1 MPPLGTLWLASTAEH
16 VASLPAVTGLLD
28 VAERVWPVLLF
39 LALIQVVADLCD
51 DAGLFDVSA
60 HVAARVAG
68 GNRLR
73 LFLLF
78 TLLATVCTWVLSI
91 DTTAVLLAPIGL
103 ALAGRARAGRAAVR
117 VRVGLAG
124 ELRQPAAAG
133 LEPDQPAGP
142 VARRRGRG
150 GVRARRPG
158 CPSWRCW
165 WWCSVVLLVRH
176 RVALRGSYDV
186 PRVLPS
192 YDPVLLW
199 TSAAVVV
206 GDRSGDRGRR
216 RGLGGGARGDRWCW
230 SLAFVVRRP
239 ASVRPGRLVR
249 LVPWS
254 VIAFAVALFAVVEV
268 VVEEGSS
275 LLESLFGTGDSLGSL
290 FQLAGSTG
298 VLANVVNNLPAYLV
312 VEPFTHT
319 SDRLVTALVA
329 VNVGP
334 MLLAW
339 GSLANL
345 LWLRACRTRGLE
357 ISMVRFGLEG
367 LLVVPLAVAAG
378 VLAVSLG

>member
-1 MPPLGTLWLASTAEH
+1 MFTGVFVLAAVVTATLSLDATVVLLTPVVLGAGMARSVPDEPGTFACLRMANSASLLLPVSNLTNLLAQSHLGTGGAEFVRATWLPQ
-16 VASLPAVTGLLD
+16 L
-28 VAERVWPVLLF
+28 
-39 LALIQVVADLCD
+39 
-51 DAGLFDVSA
+51 
-60 HVAARVAG
+60 
-68 GNRLR
+68 
-73 LFLLF
+73 
-78 TLLATVCTWVLSI
+78 
-91 DTTAVLLAPIGL
+91 AVLLVVL
-103 ALAGRARAGRAAVR
+103 
-117 VRVGLAG
+117 
-124 ELRQPAAAG
+124 
-133 LEPDQPAGP
+133 
-142 VARRRGRG
+142 
-150 GVRARRPG
+150 
-158 CPSWRCW
+158 
-165 WWCSVVLLVRH
+165 VVLLVRH

-199 TSAAVVV
+199 TAAVVV
-206 GDRSGDRGRR
+206 VGIGPAIVA
-216 RGLGGGARGDRWCW
+216 GLAAWIVALAG
-230 SLAFVVRRP
+230 SVVLVLAFVVRRP
-239 ASVRPGRLVR
+239 ESVRPGRLVR

-254 VIAFAVALFAVVEV
+254 VIAFAVALFAIVEV

-275 LLESLFGTGDSLGSL
+275 FLESLFGTGDSLGSL

-298 VLANVVNNLPAYLV
+298 VLANVINNLPAYLV